1 MPWVRILRRSYNKF
15 RWPVPAHLIPA
26 AAVVESYVCIYCNSF
41 PPLIHPPSYSAEA
54 ISPWSLRVGH
64 ISIPTRSPPARYRH
78 GRIEHVH
85 SVCFRGT
92 KFLMGWVRELDRE
105 VSASALL
112 VGRVS
117 TSLPIPPLYRQ
128 GSALYGLVVA
138 DSGWDWRESR
148 IACTA

>member
-1 MPWVRILRRSYNKF
+1 
-15 RWPVPAHLIPA
+15 
-26 AAVVESYVCIYCNSF
+26 
-41 PPLIHPPSYSAEA
+41 
-54 ISPWSLRVGH
+54 
-64 ISIPTRSPPARYRH
+64 
-78 GRIEHVH
+78 
-85 SVCFRGT
+85 
-92 KFLMGWVRELDRE
+92 MGWVRELDRE